1 MNLLKKQNGMTLLE
15 IMIVIAILGSL
26 ITILGTK
33 VSGKLKKAKQAEAR
47 IQISELSK
55 AIEMY
60 NTDCGH
66 YPTAEQGFA
75 ALAPNGGDGCANW
88 GPDPY
93 IKKAPVLDPW
103 VQPYIYLIENGAFTI
118 ISYGADRKEGGS
130 GFDLDISS
138 ND

>member
-15 IMIVIAILGSL
+15 IIIVVTILGSL
-26 ITILGTK
+26 IAILGTK
-33 VSGKLKKAKQAEAR
+33 VATRARKAKVGEAR

-55 AIEMY
+55 NLEMY

-88 GPDPY
+88 GPEPY

-103 VQPYIYLIENGAFTI
+103 GQPYIYLLENGTFTI
-118 ISYGADRKEGGS
+118 ISYGEDHKEGGS
-130 GFDLDISS
+130 GYNTDISS